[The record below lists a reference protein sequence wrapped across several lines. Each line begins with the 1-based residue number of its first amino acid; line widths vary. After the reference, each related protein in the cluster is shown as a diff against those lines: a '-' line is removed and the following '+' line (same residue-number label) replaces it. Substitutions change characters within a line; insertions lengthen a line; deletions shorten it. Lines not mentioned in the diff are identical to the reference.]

1 MVHVTIWN
9 EYHCE
14 KENSLAEELY
24 PSGIHN
30 FIASFLTEC
39 GHVTTTATLDAPEH
53 GLSSEILDQTDVLL
67 WWSHNQNESL
77 DDSIAERVVKRVLDG
92 MGFVVLHSAL
102 RSKPFQLLMGTSC
115 RLKRRNADEIERV
128 WVIDP
133 GHPIVQNLTSEY
145 IEFPQSQVFAE
156 PFDIPRPDD
165 LVLISWNEG
174 GEVFRSGCCW
184 KRGNGKIFFLGPGH
198 ETHPI
203 YHNQDI
209 QLIIKNAIDWAK
221 PPNPPPTYYGKLS
234 RPTNPEPN
242 QT

>member
-1 MVHVTIWN
+1 MVNVTIWN

-14 KENSLAEELY
+14 KKNSLAEELY

-30 FIASFLTEC
+30 FIASFLTEY
-39 GHVTTTATLDAPEH
+39 GYVTTTAILDAPEH
-53 GLSSEILDQTDVLL
+53 GLSSEVLDQTDVLL

-77 DDSIAERVVKRVLDG
+77 DDSIAEHVVKRVLDG
-92 MGFVVLHSAL
+92 MGFIVLHSAL

-115 RLKRRNADEIERV
+115 RLKRRNVDETERV
-128 WVIDP
+128 WVVDP

-174 GEVFRSGCCW
+174 GEIFRSGCCW

-221 PPNPPPTYYGKLS
+221 PLNPPPTHYGKLS
-234 RPTNPEPN
+234 GTTNLEPN